1 MPHCVPL
8 FNEDEAVTPLGSGY
22 LLRIKNFIN
31 ELTMDGETDNVNFRE
46 LQVLL
51 MSKADI
57 NFSRAILLR
66 RRKEALK

>member
-1 MPHCVPL
+1 MPHRVPL
-8 FNEDEAVTPLGSGY
+8 FNDDEAVTTLGSGY
-22 LLRIKNFIN
+22 LLSIKNFIN

-51 MSKADI
+51 MSEADI

-66 RRKEALK
+66 RRKESLK